1 MEEAAAAPN
10 CLAGVRVLDLTQFEA
25 GPTCT
30 EVMAQLGA
38 EVVKVENPRG
48 GEPGRILGTGPK
60 PGADAY
66 YFMIYNA
73 NKKSVTVNL
82 KSPRGLALV
91 KEMAKQADVF
101 IENMAPGTI
110 EKLGLGWDELHSA
123 QPAPDLCPGQ
133 GVRRGQPVRAQPRL
147 RHDRA
152 GLRRQHGDHRRG
164 RAQADPP
171 GPDPRR
177 HRHRHA
183 DGDLDPGRA
192 LRAQHHRQGTAAAG
206 RDAGRAAQL
215 HPRRVHQ
222 PRKARRA
229 ADARADRVR
238 AAGAAER
245 HLPVQGRRAERLDL
259 CLQQPQQP
267 GALAAAVRRDR
278 PRGTRQ
284 RSRISRPREAPAST
298 PTRSTRWSPPGPER
312 TTSRRRCASSARPA
326 SRPGRC
332 STPATCWPSRPSRA
346 AASSRRSSTRA
357 ANCGCR
363 PSRCAS
369 TASRR
374 RSPRPRCSASTRSDV
389 FADWLGMSEG
399 DVEGLKKDGVI

>member
-1 MEEAAAAPN
+1 
-10 CLAGVRVLDLTQFEA
+10 
-25 GPTCT
+25 
-30 EVMAQLGA
+30 MAQLGA
-38 EVVKVENPRG
+38 EVVKVENPKG

-91 KEMAKQADVF
+91 KDMATAGRRLHREHGAGHDR
-101 IENMAPGTI
+101 ETGSR
-110 EKLGLGWDELHSA
+110 LGRIAQA
-123 QPAPDLCPGQ
+123 QPAPDLRPGQ

-171 GPDPRR
+171 RADPGR

-192 LRAQHHRQGTAAAG
+192 LRAQHDRQGAAAAG

-215 HPRRVHQ
+215 YPRRVHQ
-222 PRKARRA
+222 PRKARQA
-229 ADARADRVR
+229 AGARPDRVR

-245 HLPVQGRRAERLDL
+245 HLPVPRAAGRTI
-259 CLQQPQQP
+259 
-267 GALAAAVRRDR
+267 G
-278 PRGTRQ
+278 
-284 RSRISRPREAPAST
+284 SMSST
-298 PTRSTRWSPPGPER
+298 ATTTRSTGAG
-312 TTSRRRCASSARPA
+312 CAA
-326 SRPGRC
+326 
-332 STPATCWPSRPSRA
+332 
-346 AASSRRSSTRA
+346 
-357 ANCGCR
+357 
-363 PSRCAS
+363 
-369 TASRR
+369 
-374 RSPRPRCSASTRSDV
+374 
-389 FADWLGMSEG
+389 
-399 DVEGLKKDGVI
+399 